1 MLYITG
7 DTHGNQLKWLEQI
20 HPALSP
26 GDGVIVAGDFGY
38 GFWSGPLGRRT
49 RFTTGLAAQPYA
61 VFFID
66 GNHENFDRLLA
77 LPVEPWRGGRIQR
90 IRPNVIHLMARR
102 GLFNRG
108 AHGLHLRRRTLRRLL
123 AAKAR
128 RVVVAAGDA
137 GAGGVPPRVGE
148 PAPRPWPVDYSSR
161 TPPRLRRGTISP
173 RCTGQYPPAAAGGAA
188 AHELSR
194 GRAPCDGLSPLVL
207 WPPPHRSG
215 ALVARAGRGI

>member
-38 GFWSGPLGRRT
+38 GFWSGPLGSEDA
-49 RFTTGLAAQPYA
+49 FYDWLAAQPYA

-90 IRPNVIHLMARR
+90 IRPNVIHLMRGEVYLIEGRTVFTRR
-102 GLFNRG
+102 G
-108 AHGLHLRRRTLRRLL
+108 RRSCRSR
-123 AAKAR
+123 AF
-128 RVVVAAGDA
+128 
-137 GAGGVPPRVGE
+137 
-148 PAPRPWPVDYSSR
+148 SR
-161 TPPRLRRGTISP
+161 T
-173 RCTGQYPPAAAGGAA
+173 CAM
-188 AHELSR
+188 
-194 GRAPCDGLSPLVL
+194 
-207 WPPPHRSG
+207 
-215 ALVARAGRGI
+215 

>member
-38 GFWSGPLGRRT
+38 GFWSGPLGSEDA
-49 RFTTGLAAQPYA
+49 FYDWLAAQPYA

-90 IRPNVIHLMARR
+90 IRPNVIHLMRGEVYLIEGRTVFTFGGGHSADFWRR
-102 GLFNRG
+102 KPG
-108 AHGLHLRRRTLRRLL
+108 ASWWPQEMPEPEEYRRASESLRRVHGR
-123 AAKAR
+123 
-128 RVVVAAGDA
+128 
-137 GAGGVPPRVGE
+137 
-148 PAPRPWPVDYSSR
+148 VDYIV
-161 TPPRLRRGTISP
+161 THAAPL
-173 RCTGQYPPAAAGGAA
+173 AAAGGAA